1 MKEERGPCVHVPRQ
15 RQEPGPDRVI
25 FVSFFF
31 SSVALNSSSSPLHPR
46 CQTDVKIPQNSNL
59 NRGL

>member
-31 SSVALNSSSSPLHPR
+31 PALL
-46 CQTDVKIPQNSNL
+46 
-59 NRGL
+59 